1 MILLYELV
9 QVAEHTYYI
18 ECPAKIG
25 IYEDIDG
32 VYVIDSGNDKEAGRK
47 IKKILEQKN
56 WNLKAILNTH
66 SNADHIGGNQFLQKR
81 FQCAIYSTPL
91 ENAVI
96 ENTIL
101 EPSFLYG
108 GYPFAALRHKFLMAQ
123 QSQATNIADAKLPDG
138 FEILYL
144 PGHFWDMIGFKTPDD
159 VYFMAD
165 CISSEAILNKYHIS
179 FIYDVKK
186 YLETLDYISTLKG
199 KLFIPA
205 HTETTENIA
214 TLADINRKKVYE
226 IIELLLSFCQ
236 TPSTSEEVLKKVFDH
251 YNLVM
256 DASQYVLVGSTIR
269 SYLSY
274 LIDEKKLTTEV
285 VENRF
290 LFHTVASI

>member
-1 MILLYELV
+1 MYELV

-25 IYEDIDG
+25 IYEDTDG
-32 VYVIDSGNDKEAGRK
+32 VYVIDSGNDKDAGRK

-81 FQCAIYSTPL
+81 FDCPIYSTPM
-91 ENAVI
+91 ENIVT

-108 GYPFAALRHKFLMAQ
+108 GYPFGALRHKFLMAQ
-123 QSQATNIADAKLPDG
+123 PSQTQNIADATLPEG
-138 FEILYL
+138 FEILSL

-159 VYFMAD
+159 VYFLAD
-165 CISSEAILNKYHIS
+165 CVSSETILNKYHIS

-186 YLETLDYISTLKG
+186 YLETLDFISTLKG
-199 KLFIPA
+199 KIFIPS

-214 TLADINRKKVYE
+214 TLADVNRKKVYE
-226 IIELLLSFCQ
+226 IMELLLSFCQ
-236 TPSTSEEVLKKVFDH
+236 TPSTAEELLTKVFDH
-251 YNLVM
+251 YQLVM

-274 LIDEKKLTTEV
+274 LIDEKKLMIEIV
-285 VENRF
+285 NNRF
-290 LFHTVASI
+290 LFHTME

>member
-1 MILLYELV
+1 MYELV
-9 QVAEHTYYI
+9 QVADHTYYI

-25 IYEDIDG
+25 IYEDTDG

-56 WNLKAILNTH
+56 WTLKAILNTH

-81 FQCAIYSTPL
+81 FNCPIYSTPM
-91 ENAVI
+91 ENAVT

-108 GYPFAALRHKFLMAQ
+108 GYPFSALRHKFLMAQ
-123 QSQATNIADAKLPDG
+123 PSQTQNIVEAKLPDG
-138 FEILYL
+138 FEILSL
-144 PGHFWDMIGFKTPDD
+144 PGHFWDMIGFKTPDN

-165 CISSEAILNKYHIS
+165 CISSETILNKYHIS

-186 YLETLDYISTLKG
+186 YLETLDYISTLQG

-205 HTETTENIA
+205 HTETTEDIA
-214 TLADINRKKVYE
+214 ALADINRKKVYE
-226 IIELLLSFCQ
+226 IIELIVSFCQ
-236 TPSTSEEVLKKVFDH
+236 TPSTSEEVLKKVFDY

-274 LIDEKKLTTEV
+274 LVDEQKLTTEV
-285 VENRF
+285 VDNRF
-290 LFHTVASI
+290 LFHTV

>member
-1 MILLYELV
+1 MYELV

-25 IYEDIDG
+25 VYEDTDG
-32 VYVIDSGNDKEAGRK
+32 VYIIDSGNDKDAGRK

-81 FQCAIYSTPL
+81 FHCTIYSTPM
-91 ENAVI
+91 ENIVT

-123 QSQATNIADAKLPDG
+123 PSQTQNIADACLPKG
-138 FEILYL
+138 FEILSL

-159 VYFMAD
+159 IYFLAD
-165 CISSEAILNKYHIS
+165 CVSSETILNKYHIS

-186 YLETLDYISTLKG
+186 YLETLDYISTLQG
-199 KLFIPA
+199 KLFI
-205 HTETTENIA
+205 
-214 TLADINRKKVYE
+214 DRK
-226 IIELLLSFCQ
+226 S
-236 TPSTSEEVLKKVFDH
+236 
-251 YNLVM
+251 
-256 DASQYVLVGSTIR
+256 
-269 SYLSY
+269 
-274 LIDEKKLTTEV
+274 V
-285 VENRF
+285 V
-290 LFHTVASI
+290 

>member
-1 MILLYELV
+1 MYELV

-25 IYEDIDG
+25 IYEDTDG

-81 FQCAIYSTPL
+81 FDCPIYSTPM

-108 GYPFAALRHKFLMAQ
+108 AYPFAALRHKFLMAQ
-123 QSQATNIADAKLPDG
+123 QSQAQNIANATLPEG
-138 FEILYL
+138 FEILSL

-159 VYFMAD
+159 VYFLAD
-165 CISSEAILNKYHIS
+165 CVSSETILNKYHIS
-179 FIYDVKK
+179 FIYDVRK
-186 YLETLDYISTLKG
+186 YLETLDFISTLKG
-199 KLFIPA
+199 KIFIPS
-205 HTETTENIA
+205 HTETTENIVA
-214 TLADINRKKVYE
+214 LADINRKKVYE
-226 IIELLLSFCQ
+226 IMELLLSFCQ
-236 TPSTSEEVLKKVFDH
+236 TPYTAEELLTKVFDH
-251 YNLVM
+251 YQLVM

-274 LIDEKKLTTEV
+274 LVDEKKLMIEIV
-285 VENRF
+285 NNRF
-290 LFHTVASI
+290 LFQIAE

>member
-1 MILLYELV
+1 MYELV

-25 IYEDIDG
+25 IYEDTDG
-32 VYVIDSGNDKEAGRK
+32 VYVIDSGNDKDAGRK

-81 FQCAIYSTPL
+81 FDCPIYSTPM
-91 ENAVI
+91 ENIVT

-108 GYPFAALRHKFLMAQ
+108 GYPFGALRHKFLMAQ
-123 QSQATNIADAKLPDG
+123 PSQTQNIADATLPEG
-138 FEILYL
+138 FEILSL

-159 VYFMAD
+159 VYFLAD
-165 CISSEAILNKYHIS
+165 CVSSETILNKYHIS

-186 YLETLDYISTLKG
+186 YLETLDFISTLKG
-199 KLFIPA
+199 KIFIPS

-214 TLADINRKKVYE
+214 TLADVNRKKVYE
-226 IIELLLSFCQ
+226 IMELLLSFCQ
-236 TPSTSEEVLKKVFDH
+236 TPSTAEELLTKVFDH
-251 YNLVM
+251 YQLVM

-274 LIDEKKLTTEV
+274 LVDEKKLMIEIV
-285 VENRF
+285 NNRF
-290 LFHTVASI
+290 LFHTAE

>member
-1 MILLYELV
+1 MYELV

-25 IYEDIDG
+25 IYEDSDG

-144 PGHFWDMIGFKTPDD
+144 PGHFWDMIGFKTPDN

>member
-1 MILLYELV
+1 MYELV

>member
-1 MILLYELV
+1 MYEVV

-25 IYEDIDG
+25 IYEDTDG
-32 VYVIDSGNDKEAGRK
+32 VYVIDSGNDKDAGRK

-81 FQCAIYSTPL
+81 FDCPIYSTPM
-91 ENAVI
+91 ENIVT

-108 GYPFAALRHKFLMAQ
+108 GYPFGALRHKFLMAQ
-123 QSQATNIADAKLPDG
+123 PSQTQNIADATLPEG
-138 FEILYL
+138 FEILSL

-159 VYFMAD
+159 VYFLAD
-165 CISSEAILNKYHIS
+165 CVSSETILNKYHIS

-186 YLETLDYISTLKG
+186 YLETLDFISTLKG
-199 KLFIPA
+199 KIFIPS

-214 TLADINRKKVYE
+214 TLADVNRKKVYE
-226 IIELLLSFCQ
+226 IMELLLSFCQ
-236 TPSTSEEVLKKVFDH
+236 TPSTAEELLTKVFDH
-251 YNLVM
+251 YQLVM

-274 LIDEKKLTTEV
+274 LVDEKKLMIEIV
-285 VENRF
+285 NNRF
-290 LFHTVASI
+290 LFHTAE

>member
-1 MILLYELV
+1 MYELV

-25 IYEDIDG
+25 IYEDTDG
-32 VYVIDSGNDKEAGRK
+32 VYVIDSGNDKDAGRK

-81 FQCAIYSTPL
+81 FDCPIYSTPM
-91 ENAVI
+91 ENIVT

-108 GYPFAALRHKFLMAQ
+108 GYPFGALRHKFLMAQ
-123 QSQATNIADAKLPDG
+123 PSQTQNIADATLPEG
-138 FEILYL
+138 FEILSL

-159 VYFMAD
+159 VYFLAD
-165 CISSEAILNKYHIS
+165 CVSSETILNKYHIS

-186 YLETLDYISTLKG
+186 YLETLDFISTLKG
-199 KLFIPA
+199 KIFIPS

-214 TLADINRKKVYE
+214 TLADVNRKKVYE
-226 IIELLLSFCQ
+226 IMELLLSFCQ
-236 TPSTSEEVLKKVFDH
+236 TPSTAEELLTKVFDH
-251 YNLVM
+251 YQLVM

-274 LIDEKKLTTEV
+274 LVDEKKIDDR
-285 VENRF
+285 NCK
-290 LFHTVASI
+290 

>member
-1 MILLYELV
+1 MIFLYELV

-81 FQCAIYSTPL
+81 FDCPIYSTPL
-91 ENAVI
+91 ENIVT

-123 QSQATNIADAKLPDG
+123 PSQTQDIKNASLPES

-144 PGHFWDMIGFKTPDD
+144 SGHFWDMIGFKTPDD
-159 VYFMAD
+159 IYFLAD
-165 CISSEAILNKYHIS
+165 CVSSEAILNKYHIS
-179 FIYDVKK
+179 FIYDVRK
-186 YLETLDYISTLKG
+186 YLETLDYISTLQG

-214 TLADINRKKVYE
+214 ALAEVNRKKIHE
-226 IIELLLSFCQ
+226 IIELLLSLCK
-236 TPSTSEEVLKKVFDH
+236 TPSTAEELLTKVFNH
-251 YNLVM
+251 YKLVM

-274 LIDEKKLTTEV
+274 LIDEKKLITEIV
-285 VENRF
+285 DNRF
-290 LFHTVASI
+290 LFHTVE

>member
-1 MILLYELV
+1 MYELV

-25 IYEDIDG
+25 IYEDTDG

-81 FQCAIYSTPL
+81 FDCPIYSTPM

-108 GYPFAALRHKFLMAQ
+108 AYPFAALRHKFLMAQ
-123 QSQATNIADAKLPDG
+123 QSQAQNIANATLPEG
-138 FEILYL
+138 FEILSL

-159 VYFMAD
+159 VYFLAD
-165 CISSEAILNKYHIS
+165 CVSSETILNKYHIS
-179 FIYDVKK
+179 FIYDVRK
-186 YLETLDYISTLKG
+186 YLETLDFISTLKG
-199 KLFIPA
+199 KIFIPS

-214 TLADINRKKVYE
+214 ALADINRKKVYE
-226 IIELLLSFCQ
+226 IMELLLSFCQ
-236 TPSTSEEVLKKVFDH
+236 TPYTAEELLTKVFDH
-251 YNLVM
+251 YQLVM

-274 LIDEKKLTTEV
+274 LVDEKKLMIEIV
-285 VENRF
+285 NNRF
-290 LFHTVASI
+290 LFQIAE

>member
-1 MILLYELV
+1 MYELV

-25 IYEDIDG
+25 IYEDTDG
-32 VYVIDSGNDKEAGRK
+32 VYVIDSGNDKDTG
-47 IKKILEQKN
+47 KKILKI
-56 WNLKAILNTH
+56 ILNTH

-81 FQCAIYSTPL
+81 FDCPIYSTPM
-91 ENAVI
+91 ENIVT

-108 GYPFAALRHKFLMAQ
+108 GYPFGALRHKFLMAQ
-123 QSQATNIADAKLPDG
+123 PSQTQNIADATLPEG
-138 FEILYL
+138 FEILSL

-159 VYFMAD
+159 VYFLAD
-165 CISSEAILNKYHIS
+165 CVSSETILNKYHIS

-186 YLETLDYISTLKG
+186 YLETLDFISTLKG
-199 KLFIPA
+199 KIFIPS

-214 TLADINRKKVYE
+214 TLADVNRKKVYE
-226 IIELLLSFCQ
+226 IMELLLSFCQ
-236 TPSTSEEVLKKVFDH
+236 TPSTAEELLTKVFDH
-251 YNLVM
+251 YQLVM

-274 LIDEKKLTTEV
+274 LVDEKKLMIEIV
-285 VENRF
+285 NNRF
-290 LFHTVASI
+290 LFHTAE

>member
-1 MILLYELV
+1 MYELV

-18 ECPAKIG
+18 ESPAKMG
-25 IYEDIDG
+25 IYEDVDG
-32 VYVIDSGNDKEAGRK
+32 VYVIDSGNDKETGRK
-47 IKKILEQKN
+47 IKKILEEKN

-81 FQCAIYSTPL
+81 FNCPIYSTSM
-91 ENAVI
+91 ENAAI

-108 GYPFAALRHKFLMAQ
+108 GYPFATLRHKFLMAQ
-123 QSQATNIADAKLPDG
+123 QSQTSNIADAKLPDG
-138 FEILYL
+138 FEILHL

-159 VYFMAD
+159 IYFMAD
-165 CISSEAILNKYHIS
+165 CISSESILNKYHIS

-214 TLADINRKKVYE
+214 ALADINRKKVYE
-226 IIELLLSFCQ
+226 IIELLLSYCQ

-251 YNLVM
+251 YHLVM

-274 LIDEKKLTTEV
+274 LTDEKKLVTEIV
-285 VENRF
+285 DNRF
-290 LFHTVASI
+290 LFHTITSN

>member
-1 MILLYELV
+1 MYELV

-25 IYEDIDG
+25 IYEDTDG
-32 VYVIDSGNDKEAGRK
+32 VYVIDSGNDKDAGRK

-81 FQCAIYSTPL
+81 FDCTIYSTPM
-91 ENAVI
+91 ENIVT

-108 GYPFAALRHKFLMAQ
+108 GYPFGALRHKFLMAQ
-123 QSQATNIADAKLPDG
+123 PSQTQNIADATLPEG
-138 FEILYL
+138 FEILSL

-159 VYFMAD
+159 VYFLAD
-165 CISSEAILNKYHIS
+165 CVSSETILNKYHIS

-186 YLETLDYISTLKG
+186 YLETLDFISTLKG
-199 KLFIPA
+199 KIFIPS

-214 TLADINRKKVYE
+214 TLADVNRKKVYE
-226 IIELLLSFCQ
+226 IMELLLSFCQ
-236 TPSTSEEVLKKVFDH
+236 TPSTAEELLTKVFDH
-251 YNLVM
+251 YQLVM

-274 LIDEKKLTTEV
+274 LVDEKKLMIEIV
-285 VENRF
+285 NNRF
-290 LFHTVASI
+290 LFHTAE

>member
-1 MILLYELV
+1 MYELV

-25 IYEDIDG
+25 IYEDTDG
-32 VYVIDSGNDKEAGRK
+32 VYVIDSGNDKDAGRK

-81 FQCAIYSTPL
+81 FDCPIYSTPM
-91 ENAVI
+91 ENIVT

-108 GYPFAALRHKFLMAQ
+108 GYPFGALRHKFLMAQ
-123 QSQATNIADAKLPDG
+123 PSQTQNIADATLPEG
-138 FEILYL
+138 FEILSL

-159 VYFMAD
+159 VYFLAD
-165 CISSEAILNKYHIS
+165 CVSSETILNKYHIS

-186 YLETLDYISTLKG
+186 YLETLDFISTLKG
-199 KLFIPA
+199 KIFIPS

-214 TLADINRKKVYE
+214 TLADVNRKKVYE
-226 IIELLLSFCQ
+226 IMELLLSFCQ
-236 TPSTSEEVLKKVFDH
+236 TPSTAEELLTKVFDH
-251 YNLVM
+251 YQLVM

-274 LIDEKKLTTEV
+274 LVDEKKLMIEIIN
-285 VENRF
+285 NRF
-290 LFHTVASI
+290 LFHTAE

>member
-1 MILLYELV
+1 MYELV

-25 IYEDIDG
+25 IYEDTDG
-32 VYVIDSGNDKEAGRK
+32 VYVIDSGNDKDAGRK

-81 FQCAIYSTPL
+81 FDCPIYSTPM
-91 ENAVI
+91 ENIVT

-108 GYPFAALRHKFLMAQ
+108 GYPFGALRHKFLMAQ
-123 QSQATNIADAKLPDG
+123 PSQTQNIADATLPEG
-138 FEILYL
+138 FEILSL

-159 VYFMAD
+159 VYFLAD
-165 CISSEAILNKYHIS
+165 CVSSETILNKYHIS

-186 YLETLDYISTLKG
+186 YLETLDFISTLKG
-199 KLFIPA
+199 KIFIPS
-205 HTETTENIA
+205 HTEATENIA
-214 TLADINRKKVYE
+214 TLADVNRKKVYE
-226 IIELLLSFCQ
+226 IMELLLSFCQ
-236 TPSTSEEVLKKVFDH
+236 TPSTAEELLTKVFDH
-251 YNLVM
+251 YQLVM

-274 LIDEKKLTTEV
+274 LVDEKKLMIEIV
-285 VENRF
+285 NNRF
-290 LFHTVASI
+290 LFHTAE

>member
-1 MILLYELV
+1 MYELV

-25 IYEDIDG
+25 IYEDTDG
-32 VYVIDSGNDKEAGRK
+32 VYIIDSGNDKDAGRK

-81 FQCAIYSTPL
+81 FDCPIYSTPM
-91 ENAVI
+91 ENIVT

-108 GYPFAALRHKFLMAQ
+108 GYPFGALRHKFLMAQ
-123 QSQATNIADAKLPDG
+123 PSQTQNIADATLPEG
-138 FEILYL
+138 FEILSL

-159 VYFMAD
+159 VYFLAD
-165 CISSEAILNKYHIS
+165 CVSSETILNKYHIS

-186 YLETLDYISTLKG
+186 YLETLDFISTLKG
-199 KLFIPA
+199 KIFIPS

-214 TLADINRKKVYE
+214 TLADVNRKKVYE
-226 IIELLLSFCQ
+226 IMELLLSFCQ
-236 TPSTSEEVLKKVFDH
+236 TPSTAEELLTKVFDH
-251 YNLVM
+251 YQLVM

-274 LIDEKKLTTEV
+274 LVDEKKLMIEIV
-285 VENRF
+285 NNRF
-290 LFHTVASI
+290 LFHTAE

>member
-1 MILLYELV
+1 MYELV

-25 IYEDIDG
+25 IYEDTDG

-81 FQCAIYSTPL
+81 FNCPIYCTSL

-123 QSQATNIADAKLPDG
+123 QSQTKNITEAVLPDG
-138 FEILYL
+138 FEVISL

-159 VYFMAD
+159 IYFMAD
-165 CISSEAILNKYHIS
+165 CVSSESILNKYHIS

-186 YLETLDYISTLKG
+186 YLETLDFISTLKA

-205 HTETTENIA
+205 HTETTEDIA
-214 TLADINRKKVYE
+214 ALADINRKKVYE
-226 IIELLLSFCQ
+226 IIELLLSFCESPC
-236 TPSTSEEVLKKVFDH
+236 TAEEVLKKVFDH
-251 YNLVM
+251 YQLTM

-274 LIDEKKLTTEV
+274 LTDEKKLETIIS
-285 VENRF
+285 ENRF
-290 LFHTVASI
+290 LFKKS

>member
-1 MILLYELV
+1 MYELV
-9 QVAEHTYYI
+9 QVADHTYYI

-25 IYEDIDG
+25 IYEDTDG

-56 WNLKAILNTH
+56 WTLKAILNTH

-81 FQCAIYSTPL
+81 FNCPIYSTSM

-108 GYPFAALRHKFLMAQ
+108 GYPFSALRHKFLMAQ
-123 QSQATNIADAKLPDG
+123 SSQTQNIAEAKLPDG
-138 FEILYL
+138 FEILSL

-165 CISSEAILNKYHIS
+165 CISSETILNKYHIS

-186 YLETLDYISTLKG
+186 YLETLDYISTLQG

-214 TLADINRKKVYE
+214 ALADINRKKVYE
-226 IIELLLSFCQ
+226 IIELIVSFCQ
-236 TPSTSEEVLKKVFDH
+236 TASTAEEVLKKIFDH

-274 LIDEKKLTTEV
+274 LVDEQKLTTEIV
-285 VENRF
+285 DNRF
-290 LFHTVASI
+290 LFHTI

>member
-1 MILLYELV
+1 MYELV

-25 IYEDIDG
+25 IYEDTDG
-32 VYVIDSGNDKEAGRK
+32 VYVIDSGNDKDAGRK

-81 FQCAIYSTPL
+81 FDCPIYSTPM
-91 ENAVI
+91 ENIVT

-108 GYPFAALRHKFLMAQ
+108 GYPFGALRHKFLMAQ
-123 QSQATNIADAKLPDG
+123 PSQTQNIADATLPEG
-138 FEILYL
+138 FEILSL

-159 VYFMAD
+159 VYFLAD
-165 CISSEAILNKYHIS
+165 CVSSETILNKYHIS
-179 FIYDVKK
+179 FIYDVRK
-186 YLETLDYISTLKG
+186 YLETLDFISTLKG
-199 KLFIPA
+199 KIFIPS
-205 HTETTENIA
+205 HTEATENIA
-214 TLADINRKKVYE
+214 TLADVNRKKVYE
-226 IIELLLSFCQ
+226 IMELLLSFCQ
-236 TPSTSEEVLKKVFDH
+236 TPSTAEELLTKVFDH
-251 YNLVM
+251 YQLVM

-274 LIDEKKLTTEV
+274 LVDEKKLMIEIV
-285 VENRF
+285 NNRF
-290 LFHTVASI
+290 LFHTAE

>member
-1 MILLYELV
+1 MYELV

-25 IYEDIDG
+25 IYEDTDG
-32 VYVIDSGNDKEAGRK
+32 VYVIDSGNDKDAGRK

-81 FQCAIYSTPL
+81 FDCPIYSTPM
-91 ENAVI
+91 ENIVT

-108 GYPFAALRHKFLMAQ
+108 GYPFGALRHKFLMAQ
-123 QSQATNIADAKLPDG
+123 PSQTQNIADATLPEG
-138 FEILYL
+138 FEILSL

-159 VYFMAD
+159 VYFLAD
-165 CISSEAILNKYHIS
+165 CVSSETILNKYHIS

-186 YLETLDYISTLKG
+186 YLETLDFISTLKG
-199 KLFIPA
+199 KIFIPS

-214 TLADINRKKVYE
+214 TLADVNRKKVYE
-226 IIELLLSFCQ
+226 IMELLLSFCQ
-236 TPSTSEEVLKKVFDH
+236 HLPQQK
-251 YNLVM
+251 NC
-256 DASQYVLVGSTIR
+256 
-269 SYLSY
+269 
-274 LIDEKKLTTEV
+274 
-285 VENRF
+285 
-290 LFHTVASI
+290 

>member
-1 MILLYELV
+1 MYELV

-25 IYEDIDG
+25 IYEDTDG
-32 VYVIDSGNDKEAGRK
+32 VYVIDSGNDKDAGRK

-81 FQCAIYSTPL
+81 FDCPIYSTPM
-91 ENAVI
+91 ENIVT

-108 GYPFAALRHKFLMAQ
+108 GYPFGALRHKFLMAQ
-123 QSQATNIADAKLPDG
+123 PSQTQNIADATLPEG
-138 FEILYL
+138 FEILSL

-159 VYFMAD
+159 VYFLAD
-165 CISSEAILNKYHIS
+165 CVSSETILNKYHIS
-179 FIYDVKK
+179 FIYDVRK
-186 YLETLDYISTLKG
+186 YLETLDFISTLKG
-199 KLFIPA
+199 KIFIPS

-214 TLADINRKKVYE
+214 TLADVNRKKVYE
-226 IIELLLSFCQ
+226 IMELLLSFCQ
-236 TPSTSEEVLKKVFDH
+236 TPSTAEELLTKVFDH
-251 YNLVM
+251 YQLVM

-274 LIDEKKLTTEV
+274 LVDEKKLMIEIV
-285 VENRF
+285 NNRF
-290 LFHTVASI
+290 LFHTAE

>member
-1 MILLYELV
+1 MYELV

-25 IYEDIDG
+25 IYEDTDG
-32 VYVIDSGNDKEAGRK
+32 VYVIDSGNDKDAGRK

-81 FQCAIYSTPL
+81 FDCPIYSTPM
-91 ENAVI
+91 ENIVT

-108 GYPFAALRHKFLMAQ
+108 GYPFGALRHKFLMAQ
-123 QSQATNIADAKLPDG
+123 PSQTQNIADATLPEG
-138 FEILYL
+138 FEILSL

-159 VYFMAD
+159 VYFLAD
-165 CISSEAILNKYHIS
+165 CVSSETILNKYHIS

-186 YLETLDYISTLKG
+186 YLETLDFISTLKG
-199 KLFIPA
+199 KIFIPS
-205 HTETTENIA
+205 HTEATENIA
-214 TLADINRKKVYE
+214 TLADVNRKKVYE
-226 IIELLLSFCQ
+226 IMELLLSFCQ
-236 TPSTSEEVLKKVFDH
+236 TPSTAEELLTKVFEH
-251 YNLVM
+251 YQLVM

-274 LIDEKKLTTEV
+274 LVDEKKLMIEIV
-285 VENRF
+285 NNRF
-290 LFHTVASI
+290 LFHTAE

>member
-1 MILLYELV
+1 MYELV

-25 IYEDIDG
+25 IYEDTDG
-32 VYVIDSGNDKEAGRK
+32 VYVIDSGNDKDAGRK

-81 FQCAIYSTPL
+81 FDCPIYSTPM
-91 ENAVI
+91 ENIVT

-108 GYPFAALRHKFLMAQ
+108 GYPFGALRHKFLMAQ
-123 QSQATNIADAKLPDG
+123 PSQTQNIADATLPES
-138 FEILYL
+138 FEILSL

-159 VYFMAD
+159 VYFLAD
-165 CISSEAILNKYHIS
+165 CVSSETILNKYHIS

-186 YLETLDYISTLKG
+186 YLETLDFISTLKG
-199 KLFIPA
+199 KIFIPS

-214 TLADINRKKVYE
+214 TLADVNRKKVYE
-226 IIELLLSFCQ
+226 IMELLLSFCQ
-236 TPSTSEEVLKKVFDH
+236 TPSTAEELLTKVFDH
-251 YNLVM
+251 YQLVM

-274 LIDEKKLTTEV
+274 LVDEKKLMIEIV
-285 VENRF
+285 NNRF
-290 LFHTVASI
+290 LFHTAE